1 MPKLNPPQADPTS
14 LRIPPDLKRDLKRLA
29 PLEPADVERRSM
41 TWLILRILR
50 QWVDW
55 KKSKEKAK

>member
-1 MPKLNPPQADPTS
+1 MSKLPAPTS
-14 LRIPPDLKRDLKRLA
+14 LRIPPDLKRDLKRFA
-29 PLEPADVERRSM
+29 PLEQADVERRSM

-55 KKSKEKAK
+55 KKKNPPTVDKR

>member
-1 MPKLNPPQADPTS
+1 MPVKLPAPTS
-14 LRIPPDLKRDLKRLA
+14 LRLPPDLKRDLKRLA
-29 PLEPADVERRSM
+29 PLEAADVERRSM

-55 KKSKEKAK
+55 KKAKEKAK